1 MLHIRYYDHAH
12 RGPIFEAEAHGMML
26 DGGMLVVLPYAEHTV
41 PPSARFAEVWNDSG
55 RLFGGPC
62 NPSERGFFPVDGAKP
77 EGDADFE
84 DVLARSTEEL
94 RQQLRQAFDRH
105 ERGED

>member
-26 DGGMLVVLPYAEHTV
+26 DGGMLVVLPYAEHIV
-41 PPSARFAEVWNDSG
+41 PTSARFAEVWNEAG

-62 NPSERGFFPVDGAKP
+62 NTSERGFFPVDGAKP
-77 EGDADFE
+77 EVDADFE
-84 DVLARSTEEL
+84 DVLARSTAEFQQRMRDL
-94 RQQLRQAFDRH
+94 VRQLGD
-105 ERGED
+105 ED